1 MCFAIKKE
9 RFVVMRRG
17 LQSVALLFRC
27 AGGPAALYTGS
38 FILSAVCTPLSLVC
52 TQQIIDR
59 AGASLSAGFSGW
71 ALFSASLP
79 WILLLLFTIV
89 FTSCLTAVMNFLE
102 ISLRRA
108 LNSGL
113 TEDILGKF
121 RRIEYSCF
129 EDPSVQDTL
138 KRMGNGPQEQILN
151 VFIQTIRIASC
162 VVSVS
167 GAALV
172 FMQASPWLFLVYL
185 AAVVIV
191 AAGDIKVITQM
202 NDMMNDQTRD
212 EREMAYLHE
221 LLSEKRSLL
230 ELRVFG
236 AVSYILNKWRK
247 TAKTV
252 LKEHLHVTIDA
263 QKYFALNCLTLA
275 GWMAL
280 SIFILLER
288 IKAGQISLGL
298 FTALIGAV
306 DLMWSMDDQ
315 FCNALSNLA
324 RPSLQ
329 MEHYHTF
336 MNLPEVSPAQ
346 RADIDL
352 SNPVIRFED
361 VSFTYPKTDK
371 KILDGVSFSVQ
382 PGEHAALVGENGSGK
397 STIVKLLFGLY
408 RPDQGKITFNGTD
421 IRSLSPEQRH
431 RVLSAVFQD
440 YARYTLTLRENVA
453 FGDIQKLHDDNAL
466 KEALRA
472 GMAEDSVFE
481 SLDQNLGKLEEDGVD
496 LSGGQWQRVAMA
508 RAMASGSACLVLDE
522 PTAALDPMAES
533 RMYQN
538 FASAM
543 KGRGCVMISHRLAS
557 AKMCDK
563 ILVLDKGKIAEE
575 GSHHQ
580 LMERGGLYAQM
591 FQAQSAWY
599 QNTEEGGRV
608 NG

>member
-1 MCFAIKKE
+1 MEKE
-9 RFVVMRRG
+9 RFVILRRG
-17 LQSVALLFRC
+17 FRSVNLLFRC
-27 AGGPAALYTGS
+27 ATAPAAMYAGAYV
-38 FILSAVCTPLSLVC
+38 LSAVCTPLSLVC

-59 AGASLSAGFSGW
+59 AGAALSAGVSGRE
-71 ALFSASLP
+71 LFAAALP
-79 WILLLLFTIV
+79 WMIPLLFTIV

-108 LNSGL
+108 LNRGL

-129 EDPSVQDTL
+129 EDPAVQDTL
-138 KRMGNGPQEQILN
+138 KRMGSGPQEQILK
-151 VFIQTIRIASC
+151 VFIQTIRIISC
-162 VVSVS
+162 VVSVTGS
-167 GAALV
+167 ALV
-172 FMQASPWLFLVYL
+172 FMQASLWLFLVYL
-185 AAVVIV
+185 AAVAMV
-191 AAGDIKVITQM
+191 AAGDIRAITQM
-202 NDMMNDQTRD
+202 NDMINGQTRD
-212 EREMAYLHE
+212 EREMEYLYQ

-230 ELRVFG
+230 ELRIFG
-236 AVSYILNKWRK
+236 AVSYIRNKWRK

-252 LKEHLHVTIDA
+252 LKERLHVTIDS
-263 QKYFALNCLTLA
+263 QRYFALTCLTLG

-280 SIFILLER
+280 SLFILLER
-288 IKAGQISLGL
+288 IRAGQISLGL

-306 DLMWSMDDQ
+306 DVMWSMDDQ
-315 FCNALSNLA
+315 FCNALSNLVQ
-324 RPSLQ
+324 PSLQ

-336 MNLPEVSPAQ
+336 MNLPECSPGE
-346 RADIDL
+346 RADAGL
-352 SNPVIRFED
+352 SNPVIRFEG
-361 VSFTYPKTDK
+361 VHFTYPKTDK
-371 KILDGVSFSVQ
+371 KILDGVSFSVH

-408 RPDQGKITFNGTD
+408 RPDEGKVTFNGVD

-440 YARYTLTLRENVA
+440 YARYTLTLRENIA
-453 FGDIQKLHDDNAL
+453 FGDIQKLHDDAAL
-466 KEALRA
+466 REALRS
-472 GMAEDSVFE
+472 GMAEDAVFE
-481 SLDQNLGKLEEDGVD
+481 NLDQNLGKLEEDGVD

-563 ILVLDKGKIAEE
+563 ILVLDQGKIVEE

-580 LMERGGLYAQM
+580 LMERGGIYARM

-599 QNTEEGGRV
+599 QNTEEGGRT

>member
-1 MCFAIKKE
+1 
-9 RFVVMRRG
+9 
-17 LQSVALLFRC
+17 
-27 AGGPAALYTGS
+27 
-38 FILSAVCTPLSLVC
+38 
-52 TQQIIDR
+52 
-59 AGASLSAGFSGW
+59 
-71 ALFSASLP
+71 
-79 WILLLLFTIV
+79 
-89 FTSCLTAVMNFLE
+89 
-102 ISLRRA
+102 
-108 LNSGL
+108 
-113 TEDILGKF
+113 
-121 RRIEYSCF
+121 
-129 EDPSVQDTL
+129 
-138 KRMGNGPQEQILN
+138 
-151 VFIQTIRIASC
+151 
-162 VVSVS
+162 
-167 GAALV
+167 
-172 FMQASPWLFLVYL
+172 
-185 AAVVIV
+185 
-191 AAGDIKVITQM
+191 
-202 NDMMNDQTRD
+202 
-212 EREMAYLHE
+212 
-221 LLSEKRSLL
+221 
-230 ELRVFG
+230 
-236 AVSYILNKWRK
+236 
-247 TAKTV
+247 
-252 LKEHLHVTIDA
+252 
-263 QKYFALNCLTLA
+263 
-275 GWMAL
+275 
-280 SIFILLER
+280 
-288 IKAGQISLGL
+288 
-298 FTALIGAV
+298 
-306 DLMWSMDDQ
+306 
-315 FCNALSNLA
+315 
-324 RPSLQ
+324 
-329 MEHYHTF
+329 

>member
-1 MCFAIKKE
+1 MCFAMKKE
-9 RFVVMRRG
+9 RLFLVLRRG
-17 LQSVALLFRC
+17 GQSVALLVRC
-27 AGGPAALYTGS
+27 APVPAVLFVGVLA
-38 FILSAVCTPLSLVC
+38 LSAACTPLSLLF
-52 TQQIIDR
+52 TQQIIDL
-59 AGASLSAGFSGW
+59 AGAASSGGRM
-71 ALFSASLP
+71 FSAALP
-79 WILLLLFTIV
+79 WIILLLLTIV
-89 FTSCLTAVMNFLE
+89 FTSCLTAIRNFLE

-108 LNSGL
+108 LNNSL
-113 TEDILGKF
+113 TGDILEKF
-121 RRIEYSCF
+121 RRMEYSCF

-138 KRMGNGPQEQILN
+138 KRMGSGPQEKILN
-151 VFIQTIRIASC
+151 VFIQTIRIISC
-162 VVSVS
+162 VVSVAGS
-167 GAALV
+167 ALV
-172 FMQASPWLFLVYL
+172 FMQASLWLFLVYL

-191 AAGDIKVITQM
+191 AAGDIKVMTQM
-202 NDMMNDQTRD
+202 NDMINGQTRD
-212 EREMAYLHE
+212 EREMSYLHE

-236 AVSYILNKWRK
+236 AVSYILNKWHK

-252 LKEHLHVTIDA
+252 LKERLHITIDS
-263 QKYFALNCLTLA
+263 QKYYALTCLTFA
-275 GWMAL
+275 GWLSL

-288 IKAGQISLGL
+288 VRAGQLTLGL

-306 DLMWSMDDQ
+306 DLMWNTDDE
-315 FCNALSNLA
+315 FCNALSNLVQ
-324 RPSLQ
+324 PSLQ

-336 MNLPEVSPAQ
+336 MALPEVSLAQ
-346 RADIDL
+346 RADVDL

-361 VSFTYPKTDK
+361 VHFTYPQTDR

-382 PGEHAALVGENGSGK
+382 PGEHVALVGENGSGK

-408 RPDQGKITFNGTD
+408 HPEKGKVTFNGTD
-421 IRSLSPEQRH
+421 IRSLSPEQIH

-453 FGDIQKLHDDNAL
+453 FGDIQKLHNDNAL

-472 GMAEDSVFE
+472 GMAEGSVFE
-481 SLDQNLGKLEEDGVD
+481 NLDQNLGKLEEDGVD

-508 RAMASGSACLVLDE
+508 RAMVSGSACLVLDE
-522 PTAALDPMAES
+522 PTSALDPMAES

-563 ILVLDKGKIAEE
+563 GKIAEE

-580 LMERGGLYAQM
+580 LMERGRLYAQM
-591 FQAQSAWY
+591 FHAQSAWY
-599 QNTEEGGRV
+599 QNTGEGGNA